1 MRKYLLLILLLL
13 VGLTIVSC
21 KENNDKEDE
30 KNTYE
35 KDYLVKNVYDG
46 KTITNETVVLI
57 DNGTN
62 ISGNL
67 LYEPTKILSVKSY
80 DLKKTYDTNEYE
92 INGRTIIA
100 TKNST
105 MPYLTSE
112 QLRGKN
118 MPEDY
123 GFSTYASL
131 DGGEIIFTEGIGIIC
146 HQVSVTYEH
155 NGSWNGFTQSYQ
167 GELLPKTMQK
177 LKEKQ
182 NLTIVF
188 NGDSIMTGCNSSGVL
203 GIQPYLDDF
212 PTLVCDKLQHFY
224 GVTIDKFNTAVG
236 GMLSDFGRV
245 NIEANVNAY
254 NPDLVVIGFGMND
267 GSWNIPASIY
277 KDNIKF
283 MIQAIQKHNPN
294 AEILLI
300 STILANPASIQNTS
314 ITPTYL
320 NELKD
325 LVDTYNGVALVDMT
339 SFSQCLY
346 ELKNS
351 VDVLAN
357 NINHPSDFLV
367 RCYADNILRAL
378 IEE

>member
-224 GVTIDKFNTAVG
+224 GITINKFNTAVG

>member
-67 LYEPTKILSVKSY
+67 LYKPTKILSVKSY

-224 GVTIDKFNTAVG
+224 GITINKFNTAVG

-254 NPDLVVIGFGMND
+254 NPDLVIGFGMND